1 MTKAITLKKVETV
14 VKPPPTKSE
23 IIEAMV
29 QVRIENVLKE
39 QAEKEKERKDL
50 ETELRPLL
58 LAYALK
64 NQSSLP
70 ASVDFGQEEQKWE
83 ADKGYLKTG
92 RISGCDVTLKL
103 DRLPAS
109 IEKKLIRLAKIPTY
123 FGKPNPVN
131 IRKQIKQAMSGYA
144 PAEERVKALVADTE
158 SKKALNA
165 TLKAIGL

>member
-29 QVRIENVLKE
+29 QVRIENILKE

-50 ETELRPLL
+50 EVEIRPILIAL
-58 LAYALK
+58 ALK
-64 NQSSLP
+64 NPESLP
-70 ASVDFGQEEQKWE
+70 VSVDFGSEEQKYQE
-83 ADKGYLKTG
+83 GKGYVKTG

-103 DRLPAS
+103 DKLPAS
-109 IEKKLIRLAKIPTY
+109 IEKKLIKLVQIPTY

-131 IRKQIKQAMSGYA
+131 IRKQIKAAMMGYA